1 MACVLLLH
9 PICTSDT
16 SVERELL
23 SGLVAV
29 PQRGCRPRTFR
40 VAAGTHHVLVPPPGS
55 RLQDTWVGPRLGL
68 GMPGTARARAM
79 VWTRTFASL
88 GGHAGRQVQAEL
100 RSTLTPA
107 PPTFQP
113 GREPGARSLAFPVEG
128 FPPALGRGAVFVPPS
143 LAVCPLPR
151 GFPHQGTGWS
161 SPLLHS
167 PGPTPGVCAGPGVT
181 GAPACRGH
189 VHTEPS
195 PALKAGAASLYPS
208 GLRA

>member
-1 MACVLLLH
+1 MSPIPRRPVACVLLLH

-128 FPPALGRGAVFVPPS
+128 FPPRSGSGCCLCPS
-143 LAVCPLPR
+143 LSGSLPPATGVSSSGNGMVLAIAAFTWPHSGGLCGAWSDR
-151 GFPHQGTGWS
+151 GPGMQGTR
-161 SPLLHS
+161 PH
-167 PGPTPGVCAGPGVT
+167 
-181 GAPACRGH
+181 
-189 VHTEPS
+189 
-195 PALKAGAASLYPS
+195 
-208 GLRA
+208 